1 MVGWMELLI
10 ALCYLKKKRKKKKEE
25 TDFVIAAVFVVIS
38 TVLWC
43 TFLAVNLARIEAQVP
58 NLRVVL
64 HFQSLVRRQSR
75 AIQPQR
81 LCKFTLITK
90 NDNKNLI

>member
-1 MVGWMELLI
+1 MLFKEEEEE
-10 ALCYLKKKRKKKKEE
+10 KRE

-64 HFQSLVRRQSR
+64 HLQSLVGRQSR
-75 AIQPQR
+75 AVQPQR

-90 NDNKNLI
+90 IKNKNLI